1 MKEPGF
7 FGYRIVSRIWVR
19 RKLKIPVVI
28 PKKRRYNKKDAYAAG
43 CAGRK
48 GRIGL
53 EERNVL
59 EHMNRVAPQ
68 IKCLSERIE
77 REVNSDL
84 ARHGIT
90 LSQMRVLVTLYY
102 SQRGVY
108 SLKELE
114 GIFHFSQQTI
124 AGIVFRL
131 EKKGLLERAVDKQ
144 DRRVK
149 KVRITERGSALAE
162 KAQHEVMERER
173 RLLECLSEE
182 EQEIFKQLLLKVN
195 EHCR

>member
-1 MKEPGF
+1 M
-7 FGYRIVSRIWVR
+7 V
-19 RKLKIPVVI
+19 
-28 PKKRRYNKKDAYAAG
+28 
-43 CAGRK
+43 
-48 GRIGL
+48 
-53 EERNVL
+53 

-90 LSQMRVLVTLYY
+90 LSQMRVLVTLHD
-102 SQRGVY
+102 SREGVY

-131 EKKGLLERAVDKQ
+131 EKKGLLERAVDRR

-149 KVRITERGSALAE
+149 KVRITERGRALAE
-162 KAQHEVMERER
+162 RALHEVIERER
-173 RLLECLSEE
+173 RMLECLTDE
-182 EQEIFKQLLLKVN
+182 EQETFKQLLLKVN
-195 EHCR
+195 ERWK